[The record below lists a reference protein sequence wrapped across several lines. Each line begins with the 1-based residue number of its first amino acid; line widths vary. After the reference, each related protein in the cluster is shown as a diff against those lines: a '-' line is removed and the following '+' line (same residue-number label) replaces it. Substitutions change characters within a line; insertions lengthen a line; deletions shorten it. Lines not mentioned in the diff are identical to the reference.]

1 MSGDP
6 RVLDLLEEVL
16 DSGRTPEE
24 VCRDC
29 PELLAEVRERWRRF
43 GPIDDEIGAMFPEPG
58 APPVPAGF
66 PQVPGY
72 EVVEVLGRGGVG
84 VVYLARHLRLNRPV
98 ALKML
103 LTGPF
108 AHPVERERFLREA
121 EAVAALSHPNIVP
134 VYDSG
139 EYDGRPFFTME
150 LMEGGTLSRKL
161 NGTPLP
167 ARDAAALVAALA
179 GAVQAAHAAGIV
191 HRDLKPSN
199 VLLTADGTPKVAD
212 FGLARRVDGGPGL
225 TRTGAA
231 VGTPSYMAPEQ
242 ARGDAKA
249 VGPAAD
255 VYALGAVLYECL
267 TGRPPFRAESAL
279 ETLQQ
284 VLAQEPVPPSRLNAR
299 VPRDLETICLKC
311 LEKGPAKRYA
321 SAESLADDLRR
332 FERGEPIVARPPG
345 TAERAARWVRRRP
358 ALAGALAAGVLL
370 ASALLVTV
378 VWWHGQRA
386 ALEAAAV
393 AYAEAD
399 LSESERLRNR
409 REFQA
414 AAAVLQRARDRLG
427 EYVPPKLRDRL
438 QAAFDNLELVKR
450 LDAIRLN
457 RAAVGM
463 EAMNRAV
470 PARIY
475 DDFREAGRANRAKAD
490 REYEE
495 EFRAA
500 GLATVGEDPEDA
512 AARVRASLVGPA
524 LVAALDDWAFC
535 TADPGRRAWLA
546 DVARK
551 ADPHPWRDRVR
562 DPGAWADPVRLNEL
576 AASAP
581 GGQES
586 VQLLVNLGERLQ
598 AEETPWVTLE
608 FLRKVQ
614 QVHPTDFYAN
624 FLLGNILFSTADFRA
639 AADYFRA
646 AVVLRP
652 DAAIAWYDLGAAL
665 IETGRLDEAA
675 AALEQCLRLD
685 PTAGWAHAQ
694 LGVVRLKQGKMDAA
708 IDHLRQARRLC
719 RPRVWI
725 LGHLA
730 YALQTQKLSAEAI
743 DCAREGL
750 TAEPDNAWAHLNLG
764 RALYAAGQVAE
775 SIEPFRAA
783 VARTPDWVDARKELG
798 TALLDLGRPEE
809 AVEHLR
815 AAVAKAPADQPAQNK
830 LRDTLLRMGRPEEAR
845 AAWEKAL
852 EAGPADHDAWFG
864 YAELCLYL
872 GKEDEYRQAR
882 RDLLARFRHVTRPQ
896 TAERVSRS
904 CLLLPGTED
913 ELRQA
918 AALADRAVAAKGAKD
933 DWVRPYFHFSRGLVH
948 YRRGQFD
955 DALATMTGDAA
966 GVTKYLGPSARLVS
980 AMALYQIGKKDEARE
995 VLAAAVAAYDW
1006 NPAKA
1011 NNRDAWVV
1019 HILRREAEA
1028 LIGAVRPE
1036 PGPKP

>member
-1 MSGDP
+1 M
-6 RVLDLLEEVL
+6 
-16 DSGRTPEE
+16 
-24 VCRDC
+24 
-29 PELLAEVRERWRRF
+29 
-43 GPIDDEIGAMFPEPG
+43 
-58 APPVPAGF
+58 
-66 PQVPGY
+66 Y
-72 EVVEVLGRGGVG
+72 
-84 VVYLARHLRLNRPV
+84 
-98 ALKML
+98 
-103 LTGPF
+103 
-108 AHPVERERFLREA
+108 
-121 EAVAALSHPNIVP
+121 
-134 VYDSG
+134 
-139 EYDGRPFFTME
+139 
-150 LMEGGTLSRKL
+150 
-161 NGTPLP
+161 
-167 ARDAAALVAALA
+167 
-179 GAVQAAHAAGIV
+179 
-191 HRDLKPSN
+191 
-199 VLLTADGTPKVAD
+199 
-212 FGLARRVDGGPGL
+212 
-225 TRTGAA
+225 
-231 VGTPSYMAPEQ
+231 
-242 ARGDAKA
+242 
-249 VGPAAD
+249 
-255 VYALGAVLYECL
+255 
-267 TGRPPFRAESAL
+267 
-279 ETLQQ
+279 
-284 VLAQEPVPPSRLNAR
+284 
-299 VPRDLETICLKC
+299 
-311 LEKGPAKRYA
+311 KR
-321 SAESLADDLRR
+321 
-332 FERGEPIVARPPG
+332 
-345 TAERAARWVRRRP
+345 
-358 ALAGALAAGVLL
+358 
-370 ASALLVTV
+370 
-378 VWWHGQRA
+378 Q
-386 ALEAAAV
+386 
-393 AYAEAD
+393 
-399 LSESERLRNR
+399 
-409 REFQA
+409 
-414 AAAVLQRARDRLG
+414 
-427 EYVPPKLRDRL
+427 
-438 QAAFDNLELVKR
+438 
-450 LDAIRLN
+450 
-457 RAAVGM
+457 
-463 EAMNRAV
+463 
-470 PARIY
+470 
-475 DDFREAGRANRAKAD
+475 
-490 REYEE
+490 
-495 EFRAA
+495 
-500 GLATVGEDPEDA
+500 
-512 AARVRASLVGPA
+512 
-524 LVAALDDWAFC
+524 
-535 TADPGRRAWLA
+535 WLA
-546 DVARK
+546 NVARK
-551 ADPHPWRDRVR
+551 ADPHPWRNRVR

-966 GVTKYLGPSARLVS
+966 GVAKYLGPSARLVS
-980 AMALYQIGKKDEARE
+980 AMALYQMGKKDEARE